1 MRLNDVEDA
10 IRNVLRSAE
19 VFGAGL
25 ARREALVRSAM
36 VEPILWS
43 LGWRTWL
50 PWECRPDFTLG
61 RPGSPDYVLF
71 NRDGEVV
78 VTMLIRP
85 IPPRLEQDRAR
96 LRERTRTMTQG
107 IAVLTYGWTWEVYD
121 LEVRTLSFLD
131 RRVERLELDGDAP
144 NNAERVAEALYR
156 WLGKDRWW

>member
-1 MRLNDVEDA
+1 MRLNDVEYA

-61 RPGSPDYVLF
+61 RAGSTDYVLF

-78 VTMLIRP
+78 VAKVRSEGGGKMAAG
-85 IPPRLEQDRAR
+85 EWAESVG
-96 LRERTRTMTQG
+96 LRKG
-107 IAVLTYGWTWEVYD
+107 VLFG
-121 LEVRTLSFLD
+121 
-131 RRVERLELDGDAP
+131 
-144 NNAERVAEALYR
+144 
-156 WLGKDRWW
+156 

>member
-19 VFGAGL
+19 AFGDGL

-61 RPGSPDYVLF
+61 RPGSNDYVLF

-78 VTMLIRP
+78 VAMLIRP
-85 IPPRLEQDRAR
+85 IPPRLEQDRMR

-107 IAVLTYGWTWEVYD
+107 IAVLTYGWEWGVYD
-121 LEVRTLSFLD
+121 LEDRARSFLG
-131 RRVERLELDGDAP
+131 RRVERLDLDSDAP
-144 NNAERVAEALYR
+144 QNVEQVAEGLYW
-156 WLGKDRWW
+156 WLGRDRWW

>member
-10 IRNVLRSAE
+10 IRSVLRSAE

-61 RPGSPDYVLF
+61 RAGSTDYVLF
-71 NRDGEVV
+71 NRDGEAVV
-78 VTMLIRP
+78 AMLIRP
-85 IPPRLEQDRAR
+85 TPPRLEQDRMR

-121 LEVRTLSFLD
+121 LEDRTRSFLD
-131 RRVERLELDGDAP
+131 RRVERLELDGDTP
-144 NNAERVAEALYR
+144 HNVERAAEALYG

>member
-10 IRNVLRSAE
+10 IRKMLLNAE

-50 PWECRPDFTLG
+50 PWEYQPDFTLG
-61 RPGSPDYVLF
+61 RPGSTDYVLF

-78 VTMLIRP
+78 VAMLIRP
-85 IPPRLEQDRAR
+85 TPPRLEQDRLR

-107 IAVLTYGWTWEVYD
+107 VAVLTYGWQWEIYD
-121 LEVRTLSFLD
+121 LEDRTRSFLD
-131 RRVERLELDGDAP
+131 RRVELLELDSGAP
-144 NNAERVAEALYR
+144 NNVERVAEALYR
-156 WLGKDRWW
+156 RLGRDRWW